1 MLPFDVVD
9 TATRKMNLAVLPT
22 DLLFD
27 EERLA
32 FPLSR
37 NRERGRGEGRGEGR
51 GKVKL

>member
-37 NRERGRGEGRGEGR
+37 LRERGRGEGRGEGR